1 MAASSFRDFD
11 VVVDRL
17 TIAVV
22 VFRDERV
29 IYRNPAA
36 QALALRLRNNYRIE
50 LDVMLRDHL
59 AALRDGGSGMSRVQ
73 PAITLMTASDGE
85 PLYVHIIP
93 IVNKHDD
100 TAVMVRRLGT
110 EFEAFRV
117 RYGLSVREGQI
128 AELVLHGYRNGEIA
142 TTLGITI
149 ATTKKHLTHVF
160 DKVGVDSRNQLVA
173 RLA

>member
-1 MAASSFRDFD
+1 MAAASFSDFD
-11 VVVDRL
+11 AIVDRL

-22 VFRDERV
+22 VFRDERA

-36 QALALRLRNNYRIE
+36 EVLAVRLRNAYRIE

-59 AALRDGGSGMSRVQ
+59 RALREGASGVPRVH
-73 PAITLMTASDGE
+73 PSITLMTTTNAE

-93 IVNKHDD
+93 VPNGHDD
-100 TAVMVRRLGT
+100 TAVLVRRLGT

-117 RYGLSVREGQI
+117 RYGLSAREGEI

-142 TTLGITI
+142 AALGITV
-149 ATTKKHLTHVF
+149 ATTKKHLTHIF